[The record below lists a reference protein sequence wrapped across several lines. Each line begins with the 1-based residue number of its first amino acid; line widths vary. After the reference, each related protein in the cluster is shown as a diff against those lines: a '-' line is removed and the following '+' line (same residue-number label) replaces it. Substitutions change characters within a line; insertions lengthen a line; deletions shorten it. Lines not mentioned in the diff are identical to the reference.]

1 LHERCHGRIHRL
13 MALALTS
20 RRSTIAAVA
29 SALAAMAVAAA
40 VAGRSCR
47 VSQPGPEAAVR
58 DILQAA
64 KTGDRDTVFDMLTP
78 QTRARLEVEARRATD
93 LVGAATRYT
102 AKDLVS
108 IGSSENIAAPT
119 DITVLEER
127 NDRATVEV
135 VSPAGR
141 SRMSLVKVEGRWKI
155 DIPQYGRAN

>member
-1 LHERCHGRIHRL
+1 

-58 DILQAA
+58 EMLQAA
-64 KTGDRDTVFDMLTP
+64 KTGDRDAVFDMLTP
-78 QTRARLEVEARRATD
+78 KTQARLEVQARRATD
-93 LVGAATRYT
+93 LVGASIRYT

-108 IGSSENIAAPT
+108 IGSSENVAAPT

-127 NDRATVEV
+127 DDRATVEL
-135 VSPAGR
+135 VSPQGR
-141 SRMSLVKVEGRWKI
+141 SRMQLRKVEGRWKI
-155 DIPQYGRAN
+155 DIAEYGRVN

>member
-1 LHERCHGRIHRL
+1 

-29 SALAAMAVAAA
+29 SALAAMALAAA

-58 DILQAA
+58 DMLQAA
-64 KTGDRDTVFDMLTP
+64 KTGDRDTVFEMLTP
-78 QTRARLEVEARRATD
+78 GTQARLEVEARRATD
-93 LVGAATRYT
+93 LVGASIRYT
-102 AKDLVS
+102 AKELIS
-108 IGSSENIAAPT
+108 IGSSDDVAAPT

-127 NDRATVEV
+127 ATTAVVEV

-141 SRMSLVKVEGRWKI
+141 ARMQLVKIDGRWRI
-155 DIPQYGRAN
+155 DIPQYGRVP

>member
-1 LHERCHGRIHRL
+1 

-20 RRSTIAAVA
+20 SRRSTVAAVA
-29 SALAAMAVAAA
+29 SILAAVALAAA

-58 DILQAA
+58 DMLQAA
-64 KTGDRDTVFDMLTP
+64 KTGDLDAVLAMLAP
-78 QTRARLEVEARRATD
+78 ATRARLEAEARRATD
-93 LVGAATRYT
+93 LVGASVRFT

-108 IGSSENIAAPT
+108 VGGSDGLAVPT

-127 NDRATVEV
+127 ADRAVVEV

-141 SRMSLVKVEGRWKI
+141 ARMQLVRLDGRWLI
-155 DIPQYGRAN
+155 EVPAYGRVK